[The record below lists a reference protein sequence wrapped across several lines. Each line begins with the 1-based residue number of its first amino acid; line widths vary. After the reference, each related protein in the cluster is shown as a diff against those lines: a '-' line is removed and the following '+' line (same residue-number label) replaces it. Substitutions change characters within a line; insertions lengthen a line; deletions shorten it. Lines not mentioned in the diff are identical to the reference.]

1 MEATSAEVEVK
12 KLLVAQHLE
21 RLNEAR
27 SNLRI
32 RVKKIEHLM
41 RTQDFY
47 VSSGLSEFTLT

>member
-12 KLLVAQHLE
+12 KLLVARYLE

-27 SNLRI
+27 YNLRI

-41 RTQDFY
+41 RTQDIY
-47 VSSGLSEFTLT
+47 VDFRSLP